1 MFLSHTM
8 FLPNYKFQN
17 HISNIKSGI
26 YDQTSMHYPTSVNH
40 RFSLKKQHIHSRMKI
55 SAPYP
60 TEKISTFHFSDGK
73 PDRHTYRKTGYD
85 I

>member
-8 FLPNYKFQN
+8 FFLNYKFQY
-17 HISNIKSGI
+17 HLSNVLSGI
-26 YDQTSMHYPTSVNH
+26 YDQTFMHYQTFVNH
-40 RFSLKKQHIHSRMKI
+40 CFSLKKQRIHSRMKI
-55 SAPYP
+55 NAPYP

-85 I
+85 L